1 MITIK
6 QLLTY
11 KNVSEG
17 PKMDNEFSKVE
28 SNILQSCKILNDM
41 LVDTAVYYTAVG
53 KENREILSEAVLVCG
68 TLLSTLKEL
77 EPKDGGQ

>member
-11 KNVSEG
+11 RNVSEG
-17 PKMDNEFSKVE
+17 PKMDNTFNNME
-28 SNILQSCKILNDM
+28 SNILQSCEILNDM
-41 LVDTAVYYTAVG
+41 LVNTAMYYTAVG
-53 KENREILSEAVLVCG
+53 KEKREILSEAALVCG